1 MPVLSH
7 RFGPTTIAKVSDSDE
22 LRKVLDDPWLES
34 DHIVVKP
41 NWVATEPGSFVDP
54 RTLRTLFE
62 ALDSHIVVTESLH
75 VGRSMNL
82 LVDGMAFTVDGEEVN
97 WRWLLK
103 GEGWRWLYE
112 NERWDW
118 FREGGHWEQ
127 IVKEDKAFLD
137 EYGFTDL
144 FDEFDVEYVNT
155 TDEVWRGRNAN
166 PAEVKRAVESRFSGV
181 QVERLYGM
189 VPKRLY
195 DLRGSTLI
203 SLARLK
209 QYASFT
215 LKNMFGMIVD
225 PMRPWWHGP
234 GNSRI
239 ARSIVDINKVYHSL
253 FNVYGMCTSLFET
266 AVAHPEGEFL
276 GEYMGRYNM
285 VEGFGFVAFGRDLVS
300 IDSALINLTEG
311 WIGIAERVNREPIE
325 LAEEEGLGASDR
337 QAIEEA
343 RVKVGS
349 WLLPQSN

>member
-41 NWVATEPGSFVDP
+41 NWVATEPGSFVDS

-103 GEGWRWLYE
+103 GEGWRWLYD
-112 NERWDW
+112 NKRWDW

-155 TDEVWRGRNAN
+155 TDEVWSGRNAN